1 MGAQLVAT
9 AAAEEEEKEE
19 AEEVAEAAAATANGA
34 LSTYQWRCG
43 VRINNPRDYHRASS
57 SRAPWCIHGVTRPFV
72 RPSVR
77 PYVCCV
83 PDRNGLSTWLG
94 HSERL

>member
-1 MGAQLVAT
+1 MGAQLAAT
-9 AAAEEEEKEE
+9 AEE
-19 AEEVAEAAAATANGA
+19 AEVAEAAAAAAANGA

-57 SRAPWCIHGVTRPFV
+57 SRAPWCIHGVPV

-77 PYVCCV
+77 MSVRPGWKPSPPSVRDYSV
-83 PDRNGLSTWLG
+83 
-94 HSERL
+94 